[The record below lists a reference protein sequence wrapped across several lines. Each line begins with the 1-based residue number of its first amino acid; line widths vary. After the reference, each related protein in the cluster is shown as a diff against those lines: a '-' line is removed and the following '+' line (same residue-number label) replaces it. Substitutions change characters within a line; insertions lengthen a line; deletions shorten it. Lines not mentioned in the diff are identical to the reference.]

1 MSEHFAI
8 PVKLG
13 KGYEVQ
19 IGGGILP
26 QIGTRLKELLP
37 KAKKVVVVSD
47 GNVAPLYGS
56 VVTDSLKGAEIGCHH
71 FTIPAGEKSKNGK
84 TYLELLEFLAGAE
97 LTRADCL
104 IALGGGVVGDLAG
117 FAAATYQRG
126 VDYIQLPT
134 TLLSAVD
141 ASVGGKTAID
151 LEGGKNLA
159 GAFHQP
165 RLVLCDVD
173 TLKTLPDGEIYN
185 GCAEV
190 IKYAMLDCP
199 ALLEALKNHQISGDW
214 AEIISHCV
222 TKKRDIVEAD
232 EFDRKERQL
241 LNLGHTLGHAIE
253 QCSGYSVPHGFAVGA
268 GLSIITRAAVAK
280 NQCTPQTSADLD
292 ALLAHYQ
299 LPQETE
305 FTTEE
310 LLKNAL
316 KDKKRAG
323 DSLTLVVPEA
333 LGKSRLLEIPAADL
347 KNWIEMGRLP

>member
-1 MSEHFAI
+1 MTEFSI
-8 PVKLG
+8 VPVKLG

-19 IGGGILP
+19 IGSGLLH
-26 QIGTRLKELLP
+26 QIGESLKELLP
-37 KAKKVVVVSD
+37 KAKKAVVVTDS
-47 GNVAPLYGS
+47 NVAPLYS
-56 VVTDSLKGAEIGCHH
+56 DSVTDSLKGAEIACHL
-71 FTIPAGEKSKNGK
+71 FTVPAGESSKNGK

-97 LTRADCL
+97 LTRSDCL
-104 IALGGGVVGDLAG
+104 IALGGGVVGDLTG

-126 VDYIQLPT
+126 VDFIQLPT

-151 LEGGKNLA
+151 LEAGKNLA

-199 ALLEALKNHQISGDW
+199 ALLEALKTYQISGDW
-214 AEIISHCV
+214 TEIITHCV

-232 EFDRKERQL
+232 EFDRNERQL

-253 QCSGYSVPHGFAVGA
+253 QCSGYKVPHGFAVGA
-268 GLSIITRAAVAK
+268 GLSIITRAAAAK
-280 NQCTPQTSADLD
+280 GFCQPQAPESLD
-292 ALLAHYQ
+292 ALLAHYH

-305 FTTEE
+305 FTTDE

-323 DSLTLVVPEA
+323 DSLTLVVPET
-333 LGKSRLLEIPAADL
+333 LGKSRLLEISADDL
-347 KNWIEMGRLP
+347 KSWIEMGRLP